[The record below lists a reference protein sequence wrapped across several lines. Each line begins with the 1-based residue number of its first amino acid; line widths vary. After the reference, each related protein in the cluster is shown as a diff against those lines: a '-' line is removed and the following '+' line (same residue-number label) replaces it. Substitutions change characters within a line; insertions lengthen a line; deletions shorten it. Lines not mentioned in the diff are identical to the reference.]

1 MTYTEELIELNNE
14 KREALSERNQQ
25 VYEDFLLYFRT
36 DLRIAEQQAEE
47 LLMDILDH
55 LLEAEKEGKTA
66 YDLFGENP
74 KAYAEELIAHLPRE
88 KKKHQLAVVADAF
101 FSTLAFIFIIQGAVN
116 GLLPLF
122 FDFNQTISLGNALV
136 IAIYVGFS
144 IPLAISMVFGFVR
157 QSLFKPDQKKSDTWM
172 ILKGGLYGMLW
183 FVPLFL
189 FYTFVP
195 SFGPELSL
203 DWWIY
208 VVVGGLLY
216 LILKIIK
223 GWDKSR

>member
-88 KKKHQLAVVADAF
+88 KKEAPA
-101 FSTLAFIFIIQGAVN
+101 SG
-116 GLLPLF
+116 
-122 FDFNQTISLGNALV
+122 
-136 IAIYVGFS
+136 
-144 IPLAISMVFGFVR
+144 
-157 QSLFKPDQKKSDTWM
+157 
-172 ILKGGLYGMLW
+172 
-183 FVPLFL
+183 
-189 FYTFVP
+189 
-195 SFGPELSL
+195 
-203 DWWIY
+203 
-208 VVVGGLLY
+208 
-216 LILKIIK
+216 
-223 GWDKSR
+223 SR